1 MHSILIRR
9 FKLEIKPLC
18 DTALADI
25 KSKVTLTNVVDEVF
39 SWVTA
44 T

>member
-1 MHSILIRR
+1 MKLMHR
-9 FKLEIKPLC
+9 FKLEIEPLC

-25 KSKVTLTNVVDEVF
+25 KSKVTLDNVVDEIF